1 MSTYS
6 DPRIGTQPTTNV
18 LASTPPIARKSGT
31 MNSRSFSQQNNNDL
45 DPKEIKEYI
54 QHIKNTNKDLI
65 NKIEEHKNL
74 IQRLENE
81 KTHLLAQKQ
90 EETANLRSR
99 IETLEGEQTRLT
111 ISIQNLSQLAP
122 LANSILSDKKVLS
135 ANDEAPVGQDPID
148 KRAALLK
155 RIAAKVEDLH
165 TVLAVS
171 YSAEEN
177 KQHLQFYVGKFN
189 KFKKELIEEQDILQ
203 TILGDNRVTPNDAEV
218 AKLNDKTR
226 VIFNRCMVKLGEM
239 SDLLKDLLIKA
250 NPTDSR
256 LPATG
261 LVTPLFR
268 TYTSARIFKIPGGD
282 QPFQAT
288 KDTLQAPADWVYEES
303 IAEDPKASE
312 SKKTDEPLNQ
322 EQPQSQEKNVNEN
335 AN

>member
-1 MSTYS
+1 M
-6 DPRIGTQPTTNV
+6 
-18 LASTPPIARKSGT
+18 
-31 MNSRSFSQQNNNDL
+31 
-45 DPKEIKEYI
+45 
-54 QHIKNTNKDLI
+54 
-65 NKIEEHKNL
+65 
-74 IQRLENE
+74 
-81 KTHLLAQKQ
+81 
-90 EETANLRSR
+90 
-99 IETLEGEQTRLT
+99 
-111 ISIQNLSQLAP
+111 
-122 LANSILSDKKVLS
+122 
-135 ANDEAPVGQDPID
+135 
-148 KRAALLK
+148 
-155 RIAAKVEDLH
+155 
-165 TVLAVS
+165 
-171 YSAEEN
+171 
-177 KQHLQFYVGKFN
+177 
-189 KFKKELIEEQDILQ
+189 IEEQDILQ

-312 SKKTDEPLNQ
+312 SKNRRTSKSRATSISREKRKRKRKLTKT
-322 EQPQSQEKNVNEN
+322 
-335 AN
+335 ANNLKMASPFLGYD

>member
-122 LANSILSDKKVLS
+122 LANSILSDKKFYQ
-135 ANDEAPVGQDPID
+135 PMM
-148 KRAALLK
+148 KRLW
-155 RIAAKVEDLH
+155 
-165 TVLAVS
+165 
-171 YSAEEN
+171 
-177 KQHLQFYVGKFN
+177 
-189 KFKKELIEEQDILQ
+189 
-203 TILGDNRVTPNDAEV
+203 
-218 AKLNDKTR
+218 
-226 VIFNRCMVKLGEM
+226 VKI
-239 SDLLKDLLIKA
+239 LLIK
-250 NPTDSR
+250 
-256 LPATG
+256 G
-261 LVTPLFR
+261 
-268 TYTSARIFKIPGGD
+268 
-282 QPFQAT
+282 QHC
-288 KDTLQAPADWVYEES
+288 
-303 IAEDPKASE
+303 
-312 SKKTDEPLNQ
+312 
-322 EQPQSQEKNVNEN
+322 
-335 AN
+335 